1 MKNINNYITEAKY
14 KNVKYYDYNTNK
26 WLKTKVEFP
35 CYSAFYIKVG
45 HKGESETMYTIT
57 GNRGHIG
64 RAYFQTIDEVKEAIN
79 KHLELNPKQQ
89 CVIVKQFE
97 EDEGKIV
104 MFINSKG
111 KEIDLN
117 EDK

>member
-1 MKNINNYITEAKY
+1 MKNLNNYINEAKY
-14 KNVKYYDYNTNK
+14 KNVRYYDEKTNK
-26 WLKTKVEFP
+26 WLKTKVVFP
-35 CYSAFYIKVG
+35 CFSAFYIDIE
-45 HKGESETMYTIT
+45 HKGESETMYSIT
-57 GNRGHIG
+57 GNRNNIG
-64 RAYFQTIDEVKEAIN
+64 RAYFQTIDEVKEAVNEYI
-79 KHLELNPKQQ
+79 KLNPKQQ
-89 CVIVKQFE
+89 CVIVKQLK

>member
-1 MKNINNYITEAKY
+1 
-14 KNVKYYDYNTNK
+14 
-26 WLKTKVEFP
+26 
-35 CYSAFYIKVG
+35 
-45 HKGESETMYTIT
+45 MYTIT
-57 GNRGHIG
+57 GNRQHIG
-64 RAYFQTIDEVKEAIN
+64 RAYFQTINETKEAIN
-79 KHLELNPKQQ
+79 KFIERNTETQ

-97 EDEGKIV
+97 EKEGKIV